1 MNIIDLLGD
10 SKPSTNDFSKK
21 IAIKTEIQKI
31 ENRTNDIAK
40 SVMDLLAD
48 ESKYIK
54 NGLSYCCSN
63 VPDDSGLTDDEKNM
77 LIQKLCDAVK
87 KIPEKIEKI
96 VCDLSPNC
104 DKEASGKDEK
114 TPEETKKVEVVTVEP
129 PVVAKIPD
137 YFGY

>member
-31 ENRTNDIAK
+31 ENRISDITK

-54 NGLSYCCSN
+54 NSLSYCSN
-63 VPDDSGLTDDEKNM
+63 TPDNFGLTDDEKNM

-96 VCDLSPNC
+96 VYDLSPNYN
-104 DKEASGKDEK
+104 KETFEKDESK
-114 TPEETKKVEVVTVEP
+114 PEEVKKVEVVAVEP
-129 PVVAKIPD
+129 PVAKAPD